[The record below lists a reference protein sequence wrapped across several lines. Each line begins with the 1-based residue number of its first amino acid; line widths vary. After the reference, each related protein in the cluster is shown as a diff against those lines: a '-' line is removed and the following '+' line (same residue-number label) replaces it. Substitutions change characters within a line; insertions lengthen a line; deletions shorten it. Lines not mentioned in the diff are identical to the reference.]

1 MNHFDI
7 GVIRFSY
14 SEDGKYLQNIQ
25 IVRDDCKGN
34 IEQLIID
41 RSALVNQVGAGKRVY
56 LARYLPVRTFNSHLP
71 SDPYA
76 AMTRI
81 YTMNAEGEVFLKST
95 GDMSACDD
103 LGEIPRSRVID
114 SKN

>member
-14 SEDGKYLQNIQ
+14 SKDGKYLQSIQ
-25 IVRDDCKGN
+25 VVQEDIQGN
-34 IEQLIID
+34 IEQLIMD
-41 RSALVNQVGAGKRVY
+41 RSSLINQVGAGKRVY
-56 LARYLPVRTFNSHLP
+56 LSRFLPVRTFNPRLP

-81 YTMNAEGEVFLKST
+81 YTIEVEGEIFLKST
-95 GDMSACDD
+95 GDQGAYDD
-103 LGEIPRSRVID
+103 LGEIPRND
-114 SKN
+114 